1 MGESSSNTVA
11 ILLATYNGERF
22 IGEQLSSIAAQTYED
37 WALWISDDGSSDKTL
52 QLVAEFS
59 AQNPGKVHLLPQHAP
74 TGGSCQNFFH
84 LMREVPKTYKYYAF
98 CDQDDYWH
106 PQKVE
111 KTLTALKW
119 LGCDADT
126 PVLAFCDAKVVDA
139 GRNTI
144 SDSFFAYTGVN
155 PNNVELRQLLV
166 QNPISGAEVIA
177 NRALVELASD
187 ISSLDGIDMH
197 DQWLGL
203 VAAAFGKIAHVD
215 EALFDY
221 RQHGNNQVGAK
232 KMSLATVGDKAK
244 IAADSLRRKE
254 AQAAKLVK
262 EYSSKLSAK
271 DRELCQSFAS
281 IGRLSKAQ
289 RLRWCKANGIEMNG
303 TMRNIG
309 LALFI

>member
-1 MGESSSNTVA
+1 MGESTSSTVA

-22 IGEQLSSIAAQTYED
+22 IGEQLSSIAAQTHED
-37 WALWISDDGSSDKTL
+37 WALWVSDDGSSDKTL

-59 AQNPGKVHLLPQHAP
+59 ERNPGKVHLLPEHAP

-84 LMREVPKTYKYYAF
+84 LMKNVPKDYEYYAF

-106 PQKVE
+106 PQKIE
-111 KTLTALKW
+111 KTLGALEQ
-119 LGCDADT
+119 LGCDDST
-126 PVLAFCDAKVVDA
+126 PALAFCDAKVVDA
-139 GRNTI
+139 ERNVMGE
-144 SDSFFAYTGVN
+144 SFFAYTGVN

-177 NRALVELASD
+177 NRALVELASGA
-187 ISSLDGIDMH
+187 SSLENIDMH

-203 VAAAFGKIAHVD
+203 VAATFGKIAHVD

-244 IAADSLRRKE
+244 IATESLHKKE
-254 AQAAKLVK
+254 AQAARLVA
-262 EYSSKLSAK
+262 EYGSKMGSNDLQLCRTFSAI
-271 DRELCQSFAS
+271 STMP
-281 IGRLSKAQ
+281 KAQ
-289 RLRWCKANGIEMNG
+289 RLRWRKANGIEMNG

>member
-1 MGESSSNTVA
+1 MGESTSNTVA

-22 IGEQLSSIAAQTYED
+22 IEEQLSSIAAQTHVD
-37 WALWISDDGSSDKTL
+37 WELWVSDDGSTDNTL
-52 QLVAEFS
+52 QPIAEFS

-74 TGGSCQNFFH
+74 TGGSCQNFFL
-84 LMREVPKTYKYYAF
+84 LMKEVPKAYEYYAF

-106 PQKVE
+106 PQKIE
-111 KTLTALKW
+111 KTLVALKQ
-119 LGCDADT
+119 LACDAAV
-126 PVLAFCDAKVVDA
+126 PALAFCDAKVVDA
-139 GRNTI
+139 ERNI
-144 SDSFFAYTGVN
+144 IGDSFFAYTGVN
-155 PNNVELRQLLV
+155 PNSVELRQLLV

-177 NRALVELASD
+177 NRALIELASG

-203 VAAAFGKIAHVD
+203 AAAAFGKIAHVD
-215 EALFDY
+215 EVLFDY
-221 RQHGNNQVGAK
+221 RQHGDNQVGAK

-244 IAADSLRRKE
+244 IAAESLRKKE
-254 AQAAKLVK
+254 AQAAKLVE
-262 EYSSKLSAK
+262 EYADKLSAE
-271 DRELCQSFAS
+271 DHELCQTFATIS
-281 IGRLSKAQ
+281 NMPKAQ